1 MGALFAH
8 TVRMLVRQRDVL
20 IWVILFPSA
29 LATLFHVMLSN
40 IDESYR
46 VDPASCVVVADDNF
60 NSERAVFFREMLDEV
75 SAPGAGQLLD
85 VAKVATL
92 EEGREA
98 VLSGDAAACITVDE
112 EGLPSMQVSPLAVS
126 LTTGSIDQSVVRAVL
141 DQYRQIYAEMK
152 QTFLSQP
159 SAQGMQTPPSEGE
172 LAEFARSAGM
182 KRAASAF
189 MSDAVRTQQVDV
201 LRVQASSTVR
211 YYYALM
217 GFAALMS
224 ITVSINAVSAA
235 RANTSAVGARRPGFG
250 RLSREAI
257 GGRHG
262 SSFDHG
268 ILRRF
273 WHLPICASCWAWNSV
288 DAMGW
293 RCLRLAACALMSTA
307 LGAAIGAIPKIS
319 IPGKTGIATGITCF
333 CALFAGLYGE
343 PSMQLAD
350 RVSQSAPWAVLVN
363 PAAQAANAFY
373 DLTYYDSLAPFFAT
387 LCVLAVMAAVFF
399 VVAALLM
406 RRQNYERL

>member
-1 MGALFAH
+1 MGALFVH

-20 IWVILFPSA
+20 IWVILFPLA

-60 NSERAVFFREMLDEV
+60 NSDQAVFFREMLDEV
-75 SAPGAGQLLD
+75 SAPGADQLLD

-92 EEGREA
+92 EEGREV

-112 EGLPSMQVSPLAVS
+112 EGLPSMRVSPLAAS
-126 LTTGSIDQSVVRAVL
+126 LTTGSIDQSIVRAVL
-141 DQYRQIYAEMK
+141 DQYRQVYAEMK
-152 QTFLSQP
+152 QAFLAQP
-159 SAQGMQTPPSEGE
+159 SAQGIQAPPSEGE
-172 LAEFARSAGM
+172 LAEFARSTAM
-182 KRAASAF
+182 NEAASAF
-189 MSDAVRTQQVDV
+189 MSNAVKTQQVDV

-235 RANTSAVGARRPGFG
+235 RANTSAVGARRQVSGVSPARQLAVAMAASFVTVFFCLLLAFAYMRFVLGVEF
-250 RLSREAI
+250 
-257 GGRHG
+257 GGRDG
-262 SSFDHG
+262 
-268 ILRRF
+268 L
-273 WHLPICASCWAWNSV
+273 
-288 DAMGW
+288 AM
-293 RCLRLAACALMSTA
+293 LALAACALMSTA

-319 IPGKTGIATGITCF
+319 TPGKAGIATGITCF

>member
-20 IWVILFPSA
+20 IWVILFPLA

-112 EGLPSMQVSPLAVS
+112 EGLPSMQVSPLAAS

-159 SAQGMQTPPSEGE
+159 SAQGMQAPPSEGE

-182 KRAASAF
+182 SEAASAF

-235 RANTSAVGARRPGFG
+235 RANTSAVGARRQVSGVSPARQLAVAMAAGFVTVFFCLLLAFAYMRFVLG
-250 RLSREAI
+250 VEF
-257 GGRHG
+257 GGRDG
-262 SSFDHG
+262 
-268 ILRRF
+268 L
-273 WHLPICASCWAWNSV
+273 
-288 DAMGW
+288 AM
-293 RCLRLAACALMSTA
+293 LALAACALMSTA
-307 LGAAIGAIPKIS
+307 LGGNWGHSENLDPRENGHRDGNHLFLCAFRRPVWRAFYAARRPRVAK
-319 IPGKTGIATGITCF
+319 
-333 CALFAGLYGE
+333 CALGCARQPCGAGGKRVLRFDLLRFARALFR
-343 PSMQLAD
+343 D
-350 RVSQSAPWAVLVN
+350 AVRARCDGRGVLRRGG
-363 PAAQAANAFY
+363 
-373 DLTYYDSLAPFFAT
+373 FA
-387 LCVLAVMAAVFF
+387 
-399 VVAALLM
+399 
-406 RRQNYERL
+406 YEEAEL

>member
-1 MGALFAH
+1 
-8 TVRMLVRQRDVL
+8 
-20 IWVILFPSA
+20 
-29 LATLFHVMLSN
+29 
-40 IDESYR
+40 
-46 VDPASCVVVADDNF
+46 
-60 NSERAVFFREMLDEV
+60 
-75 SAPGAGQLLD
+75 
-85 VAKVATL
+85 
-92 EEGREA
+92 
-98 VLSGDAAACITVDE
+98 
-112 EGLPSMQVSPLAVS
+112 MQA
-126 LTTGSIDQSVVRAVL
+126 
-141 DQYRQIYAEMK
+141 
-152 QTFLSQP
+152 
-159 SAQGMQTPPSEGE
+159 PPSEGE

-182 KRAASAF
+182 SEAASAF

-235 RANTSAVGARRPGFG
+235 RANTSAVGARRQVSGVSPARQLAVAMAASFVTVFFCLLLAFAYMRFVLGVEF
-250 RLSREAI
+250 
-257 GGRHG
+257 GGRDG
-262 SSFDHG
+262 
-268 ILRRF
+268 L
-273 WHLPICASCWAWNSV
+273 
-288 DAMGW
+288 AM
-293 RCLRLAACALMSTA
+293 LALAACALMSTA

-399 VVAALLM
+399 IVAALLM

>member
-1 MGALFAH
+1 MGVLFVH

-20 IWVILFPSA
+20 IWVILFPLA

-46 VDPASCVVVADDNF
+46 VDPASCVVVADDSF

-112 EGLPSMQVSPLAVS
+112 EGLPSMQVSPLAAS

-141 DQYRQIYAEMK
+141 DQYRQIYAEADV
-152 QTFLSQP
+152 LSQP
-159 SAQGMQTPPSEGE
+159 SAQGMQAPPSEGE

-182 KRAASAF
+182 SEAASAF

-235 RANTSAVGARRPGFG
+235 RANTSAVGARRQVSGVSPARQLAVAMAASFVTVFFCLLLAFAYMRFVLGVEF
-250 RLSREAI
+250 
-257 GGRHG
+257 GGRDG
-262 SSFDHG
+262 
-268 ILRRF
+268 L
-273 WHLPICASCWAWNSV
+273 
-288 DAMGW
+288 AM
-293 RCLRLAACALMSTA
+293 LALAACALMSTA

-319 IPGKTGIATGITCF
+319 IPEKTGIATGITCF

-399 VVAALLM
+399 IVAALLM

>member
-1 MGALFAH
+1 MGALFVH

-20 IWVILFPSA
+20 IWVILFPLA

-60 NSERAVFFREMLDEV
+60 NSDQAVFFREMLDEV
-75 SAPGAGQLLD
+75 SAPGADQLLD

-92 EEGREA
+92 EEGREV

-112 EGLPSMQVSPLAVS
+112 EGLPSMRVSPLAAS
-126 LTTGSIDQSVVRAVL
+126 LTTGSIDQSIVRAVL
-141 DQYRQIYAEMK
+141 DQYRQVYAEMK
-152 QTFLSQP
+152 QAFLAQP
-159 SAQGMQTPPSEGE
+159 SAQGIQAPPSEGE
-172 LAEFARSAGM
+172 LAEFARSTAM
-182 KRAASAF
+182 NEAASAF
-189 MSDAVRTQQVDV
+189 MSNAVKTQQVDV
-201 LRVQASSTVR
+201 LRVKASSTVR

-235 RANTSAVGARRPGFG
+235 RANTSAVGARRQVSGVSPARQLAVAMAASFVTVFFCLLLAFAYMRFVLGVEF
-250 RLSREAI
+250 
-257 GGRHG
+257 GGRDG
-262 SSFDHG
+262 
-268 ILRRF
+268 L
-273 WHLPICASCWAWNSV
+273 
-288 DAMGW
+288 AM
-293 RCLRLAACALMSTA
+293 LALAACALMSTA

-319 IPGKTGIATGITCF
+319 TPGKAGIATGITCF